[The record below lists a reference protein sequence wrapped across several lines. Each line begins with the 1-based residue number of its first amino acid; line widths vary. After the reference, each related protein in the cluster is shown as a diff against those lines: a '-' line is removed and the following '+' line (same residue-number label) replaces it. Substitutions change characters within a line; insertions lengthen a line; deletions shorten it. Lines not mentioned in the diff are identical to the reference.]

1 MSVLAE
7 GCQVRIQAAN
17 EVAAFRRNLPVGG
30 LVVLSGGAFDIRVNL
45 ATKLSSF
52 S

>member
-1 MSVLAE
+1 MSVPSE
-7 GCQVRIQAAN
+7 GCQVRIQAASKWQRSD
-17 EVAAFRRNLPVGG
+17 ATCQLGG